1 MWKFKTNRRG
11 ELTPAV
17 KRRIGVYKK
26 VADEIDLENRDERIM
41 FGTCYLEY
49 IS

>member
-11 ELTPAV
+11 ELTTAV
-17 KRRIGVYKK
+17 KRRIK
-26 VADEIDLENRDERIM
+26 VAGEIDLENRAERIR